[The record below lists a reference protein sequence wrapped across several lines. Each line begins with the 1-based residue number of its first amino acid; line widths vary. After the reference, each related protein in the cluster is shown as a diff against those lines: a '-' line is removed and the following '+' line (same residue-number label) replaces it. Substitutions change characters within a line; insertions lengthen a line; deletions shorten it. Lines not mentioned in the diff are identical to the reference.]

1 MSASPMFSAACTA
14 TMLPLPP
21 IHEPHSAPRPIQAL
35 PPMAGFMMRNA
46 AMKPI
51 MMVSVAEK
59 KPSSIRGPRRS
70 TLRMSHLSSIAKII
84 A

>member
-1 MSASPMFSAACTA
+1 MSASEMSSAACTA

-21 IHEPHSAPRPIQAL
+21 IHEPHSAPRPIQASE
-35 PPMAGFMMRNA
+35 PMNRFMSTKA
-46 AMKPI
+46 ATKPI

-70 TLRMSHLSSIAKII
+70 TLRMSQRSSIAKII

>member
-1 MSASPMFSAACTA
+1 MSRAACTA

-21 IHEPHSAPRPIQAL
+21 IQEPQRAPRPIQASL
-35 PPMAGFMMRNA
+35 PMTPFMSTKATTKPM
-46 AMKPI
+46 

-59 KPSSIRGPRRS
+59 KPISIRGPSRR
-70 TLRMSHLSSIAKII
+70 TLRMSQHSSMAKIM